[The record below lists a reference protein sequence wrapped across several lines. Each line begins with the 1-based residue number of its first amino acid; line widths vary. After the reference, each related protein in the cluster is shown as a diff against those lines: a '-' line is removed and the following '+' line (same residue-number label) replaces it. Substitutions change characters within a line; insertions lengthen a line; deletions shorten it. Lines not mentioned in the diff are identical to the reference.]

1 VTELTLDGAAFVEDP
16 YPFFARLRA
25 EAPVWQLPGI
35 NAFFVSTWE
44 LVNEAVS
51 RPEDFSNHFRHMLF
65 TNDDG
70 SVGVMETDPNPI
82 VFAGADPPEHTLHRK
97 LFFPELL
104 QQKMAALEPVVTAMT
119 EELLDAALANNRF
132 DAMDAL
138 ASVVPLRIMSER
150 VIGFTDSDIG
160 QLQRWVFGG
169 SRVAGGRLRL
179 EEMATLGAEVM
190 GLLPWVDAQLDRAIA
205 AARATAVLG
214 AAATGVRDG
223 VLTHEQAGFTLMVL
237 LGAGG
242 ETTTSSIGN
251 AIRLLAERPSL
262 QDELRASP
270 ERIPAFI
277 EEALRFEAPFRFHPK
292 SAAHDTELGGVKI
305 PKGAMVTVLWAS
317 ANRDDA
323 VFDAPDELRLDR
335 PNVRLHMG
343 FGRGIHYCVGAALA
357 RLEGRVV
364 LERLLERTRRF
375 ALDPDEAPSWVDSL
389 WIRRHDRLPIV
400 VSK

>member
-1 VTELTLDGAAFVEDP
+1 MTELTLDGAAFVEDP

-205 AARATAVLG
+205 DARATEVLG

-292 SAAHDTELGGVKI
+292 SAAHNTELGCVKI

>member
-1 VTELTLDGAAFVEDP
+1 MAGLTFDGAAFVEDP

-25 EAPVWQLPGI
+25 EAPVWQLPGA

-51 RPEDFSNHFRHMLF
+51 RTDEFSNHFRHMLF

-70 SVGVMETDPNPI
+70 SVGVLDTDPNPI
-82 VFAGADPPEHTLHRK
+82 VFAGADPPEHTVHRK

-104 QQKMAALEPVVTAMT
+104 QQKMSALEPAVASMT
-119 EELLDAALANNRF
+119 DELLDRALVGNQF
-132 DAMDAL
+132 DA
-138 ASVVPLRIMSER
+138 ASELTNVVPLRVMAQL
-150 VIGFTDSDIG
+150 VIGFREVEISD
-160 QLQRWVFGG
+160 LQRWVFGG
-169 SRVAGGRLRL
+169 SQIAGGRLRL
-179 EEMATLGAEVM
+179 DEMATLGAEVM
-190 GLLPWVDAQLDRAIA
+190 GLLPWVNAQLDAAIA
-205 AARATAVLG
+205 SEQVAGVLG
-214 AAATGVRDG
+214 AAAAGVSDG

-251 AIRLLAERPSL
+251 AIRMLAERPAL
-262 QDELRASP
+262 QDELRAAP
-270 ERIPAFI
+270 ERIPAFV
-277 EEALRFEAPFRFHPK
+277 EETLRFEAPFRFHPK
-292 SAAHDTELGGVKI
+292 SAARDSELGGVKI
-305 PKGAMVTVLWAS
+305 PAGAMVVMVWAS
-317 ANRDDA
+317 ANRDAA
-323 VFDAPDELRLDR
+323 VFDAPDELVLDR

-364 LERLLERTRRF
+364 LERLLERTQHF
-375 ALDPDEAPSWVDSL
+375 TLDPDDAPRWVDSL

>member
-1 VTELTLDGAAFVEDP
+1 MTELALDGAAFVEDP
-16 YPFFARLRA
+16 YPFFAQLRA
-25 EAPVWQLPGI
+25 EAPVWQLPGV

-44 LVNEAVS
+44 LVNDAVS
-51 RPEDFSNHFRHMLF
+51 RPDDFSNHFRHMLF

-70 SVGVMETDPNPI
+70 SVGVLETDPNPI
-82 VFAGADPPEHTLHRK
+82 VFAGADPPEHTEHRK

-104 QQKMAALEPVVTAMT
+104 QQKMATLEPVVVAMT
-119 EELLDAALANNRF
+119 DELLDAALVDERF
-132 DAMDAL
+132 NAAGAL
-138 ASVVPLRIMSER
+138 ANVVPLRIMSER
-150 VIGFTDSDIG
+150 VIGFADSDIA

-169 SRVAGGRLRL
+169 SQIAGGRLRL

-190 GLLPWVDAQLDRAIA
+190 GLLPWVDGQLDAAIA
-205 AARATAVLG
+205 DARTTEVLG

-251 AIRLLAERPSL
+251 AIRMLAERPTL
-262 QDELRASP
+262 QNELRASP
-270 ERIPAFI
+270 ERIPAFV

-292 SAAHDTELGGVKI
+292 SAARDAVLGGVRI
-305 PKGAMVTVLWAS
+305 PSGAMVVMVWAS
-317 ANRDDA
+317 ANRDAA
-323 VFDAPDELRLDR
+323 VFDSPDELVLDR

-364 LERLLERTRRF
+364 IERLLARTTEF
-375 ALDPDEAPSWVDSL
+375 ALDPADSPGWVDSL